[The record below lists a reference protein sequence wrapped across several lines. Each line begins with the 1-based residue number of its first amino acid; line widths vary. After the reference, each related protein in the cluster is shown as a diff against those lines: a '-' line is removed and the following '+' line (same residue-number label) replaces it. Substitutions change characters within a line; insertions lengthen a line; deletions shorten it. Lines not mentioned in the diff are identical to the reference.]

1 MKGNFTLTHMQGPW
15 RLLGRVDYFGE
26 YYESHLEDDTLSIDG
41 EAAFLV
47 DGEVGYKVTENV
59 ELIASAQNLFDQ
71 YPVDNPWA
79 GIAGARYG
87 ERSSYRFNGRFYHL
101 KVQMTW

>member
-1 MKGNFTLTHMQGPW
+1 VKGNFTLTHMQGPW

-59 ELIASAQNLFDQ
+59 ELIASAHNLFDQ

-79 GIAGARYG
+79 GIAGAGYG

-101 KVQMTW
+101 KA